1 LLGLAVWTVTAPQRN
16 YPHYLLFLPMAMGIL
31 AMALV
36 GLLDAKVALWR
47 PVLRGFVLGLVLIIA
62 AGPMV
67 FARLQSPNSWA
78 GLAEKWGSEKTGVI
92 AQRILEV
99 SGGEGRLCIWGYN
112 PTYYSETGMVQATRL
127 STSGGLIG
135 NHPLRPFFLLT
146 YLHDLTKNKPSVFVD
161 AVAPDQFVIMTSR
174 EEHGHEVVP
183 EVREFVAA
191 HYELFD
197 EIKGVRIYRWKTD

>member
-1 LLGLAVWTVTAPQRN
+1 
-16 YPHYLLFLPMAMGIL
+16 MAMGIL

-67 FARLQSPNSWA
+67 YARLQSPNSWA

-197 EIKGVRIYRWKTD
+197 EIKGVRIYRLKTD